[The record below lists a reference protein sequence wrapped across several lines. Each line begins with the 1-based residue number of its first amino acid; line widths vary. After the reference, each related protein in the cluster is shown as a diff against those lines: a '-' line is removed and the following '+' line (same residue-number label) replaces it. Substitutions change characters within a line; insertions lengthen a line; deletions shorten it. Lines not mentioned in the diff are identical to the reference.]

1 MLLFCIFPV
10 EFDYEH
16 CSYCYMLL
24 FSYRLL
30 KYWKMDIV
38 KNLVFANF
46 NIIVSY
52 IFNRKKII
60 WNCILRLN
68 EMGICAILFPFRRL
82 YKLCNLSVCFIFF
95 FDKGVAEEYLWSC
108 VYINT
113 WNKYVRNLYIFL
125 MTRKL
130 YYQNNS
136 VQQLHLHPFT
146 ANCLALK
153 CKILCVYLEF
163 FVSLMSL

>member
-95 FDKGVAEEYLWSC
+95 FSIRGLRKNISDYKSTWTLESESFNIGNLFGVYDQE
-108 VYINT
+108 I
-113 WNKYVRNLYIFL
+113 IF
-125 MTRKL
+125 
-130 YYQNNS
+130 
-136 VQQLHLHPFT
+136 
-146 ANCLALK
+146 
-153 CKILCVYLEF
+153 
-163 FVSLMSL
+163 